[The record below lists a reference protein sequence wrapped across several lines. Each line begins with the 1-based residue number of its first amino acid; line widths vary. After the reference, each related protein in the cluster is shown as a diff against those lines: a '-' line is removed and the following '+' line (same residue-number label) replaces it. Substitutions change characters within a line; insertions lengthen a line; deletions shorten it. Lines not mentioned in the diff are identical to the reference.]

1 MVQFFTI
8 LEFLLLI
15 SIKYVLQYYNI
26 RYMEDVSQSLQISD
40 MVDISKNKS
49 KMSQECNLPPENP
62 ILFRWRVASDLKLTA
77 SDLTP

>member
-40 MVDISKNKS
+40 MVDISK
-49 KMSQECNLPPENP
+49 
-62 ILFRWRVASDLKLTA
+62 TY
-77 SDLTP
+77 